1 MTPRDTLRLALGV
14 TRLAVTRP
22 VEVVDRIDGWREYK
36 KSEANQRG
44 PGDHPDRDHRD
55 ALTSV
60 HRLLGVEEC
69 STCIEEISETAR
81 LVSARLPSGHSH
93 DGGDALTTTVWAI
106 VRHTRPRHV
115 VETGVA
121 QGVSSAFILTALR
134 KNGHGHLW
142 SIDLPP
148 VSRPKGLTGRA
159 VAPELHDRWT
169 YLHGATR
176 RVLPGLLEELDS
188 VDLFVHDS
196 LHTESTMTFEFNNVW
211 TYLAEGATLVADD
224 ANFNSAFLKFSRRV
238 GREPLLLAERKKG
251 NTIGIIHI

>member
-1 MTPRDTLRLALGV
+1 MTPKDSIRLALGV

-22 VEVVDRIDGWREYK
+22 AEVVDRIDGWREYK
-36 KSEANQRG
+36 KSEGEPRG
-44 PGDHPDRDHRD
+44 LRDHPGKDHRTALD
-55 ALTSV
+55 AV
-60 HRLLGVEEC
+60 HELVGVGQC
-69 STCIEEISETAR
+69 ATCITEISETAR
-81 LVSARLPSGHSH
+81 QVSARLPSGHSH
-93 DGGDALTTTVWAI
+93 DGGDALTTTLWAV

-134 KNGHGHLW
+134 KNNHGHLW

-159 VAPELHDRWT
+159 VAPELRERWT

-176 RVLPGLLEELDS
+176 RVLPALLEELDS

-238 GREPLLLAERKKG
+238 GCEPLLLAEQKKG
-251 NTIGIIHI
+251 NTIGIIHL